1 MWYEI
6 EEEILGVKGYNEDRA
21 RDRKMEGR
29 PNQT

>member
-6 EEEILGVKGYNEDRA
+6 EEEILGVKGYNEDRVGN
-21 RDRKMEGR
+21 RKIEGR